1 MSDSSNRLDLEP
13 EPETPDHEQ
22 YVTYARREVINM
34 IGEIIDGRGSVTVY
48 FNQGEERFVTN
59 LLHVN
64 PDFEELVFD
73 AAPQEA
79 TNHRV
84 TESKG
89 ATFVTFLE
97 QVKVQ
102 FHAQR
107 IESTAFGGRP
117 ALRTRLPESLMR
129 LQRRNFYRVPA
140 PVAKPL
146 QCTIPLRGGATAQ
159 FAIRDISVGGLAM
172 LAGPAKAEFS
182 AGMVFHDCQIELPG
196 HGSINVSLE
205 VRNDQGGGPA
215 GISQRYGCQFLNLAG
230 PVVNLIQRY
239 INQLERD
246 RRSLS

>member
-1 MSDSSNRLDLEP
+1 MSDSDNRLDP

-22 YVTYARREVINM
+22 YFTYARREVINM
-34 IGEIIDGRGSVTVY
+34 INEIIDGRSSVTVY

-59 LLHVN
+59 LLHIN

-73 AAPQEA
+73 APPADA
-79 TNHRV
+79 ISRRV
-84 TESKG
+84 AESKG
-89 ATFVTFLE
+89 ATFVTFLD

-102 FHAQR
+102 FNAQR
-107 IESTAFGGRP
+107 IEVTTFEGKP

-140 PVAKPL
+140 PIAKPL
-146 QCTIPLRGGATAQ
+146 QCTIPLPSGATAQ

-172 LAGPAKAEFS
+172 LAGPAKAEFN
-182 AGMVFHDCQIELPG
+182 AGMVFHDCEIDLPG

-215 GISQRYGCQFLNLAG
+215 GISQRYGCQFLDLAG
-230 PVVNLIQRY
+230 PVVSLIQRY

-246 RRSLS
+246 RRALS